1 MCCQRIGKNRTDGK
15 AFVTNLD
22 EPEASAMAVLPL
34 LTFPASTKLSFV
46 LPACFKAQG
55 RTEMMLPRLFWWG
68 LVPLVFLV
76 GCGRVEKK
84 IQQAEVSGKVYY
96 QGKPLPGGIVKFVN
110 SSGYIGISVIDPAD
124 GSYKLEAPV
133 GEVKI
138 AVDNRM
144 LNTGGRQRPPVDL
157 SAVKRERSNRPGGG
171 GQVITGTFVPLP
183 SHYSDPES
191 SGLKY
196 TVKKGAQT
204 YDIELSDN
212 PNQPPPSGH

>member
-1 MCCQRIGKNRTDGK
+1 MPSRFFFSI
-15 AFVTNLD
+15 
-22 EPEASAMAVLPL
+22 
-34 LTFPASTKLSFV
+34 
-46 LPACFKAQG
+46 
-55 RTEMMLPRLFWWG
+55 W
-68 LVPLVFLV
+68 VPVVFLV
-76 GCGRVEKK
+76 GCGPAGKK

-96 QGKPLPGGIVKFVN
+96 QGKPLPGGNVKFVN

-183 SHYSDPES
+183 AHYSDPER
-191 SGLKY
+191 SGLNY
-196 TVKKGAQT
+196 TVKNGSQT
-204 YDIELSDN
+204 HDIELSGN
-212 PNQPPPSGH
+212 ANQPPPPGR